1 MFYTHDTTVQFC
13 VPLPWEYSTSASAVG
28 FQPKEGSSTLPIP
41 TILYKEYIMKS
52 KIKVKVLSVIE
63 NKRIIKDFD
72 DWLNDTEAMQQLR
85 EMNAGVV
92 VAITREVWEEIK
104 SKN

>member
-1 MFYTHDTTVQFC
+1 
-13 VPLPWEYSTSASAVG
+13 
-28 FQPKEGSSTLPIP
+28 
-41 TILYKEYIMKS
+41 MKS